1 MCCLLLVV
9 NEVVTEVVGL
19 ARYGCY
25 RWEVGQGDVA
35 LVGCD

>member
-1 MCCLLLVV
+1 MCRPVV
-9 NEVVTEVVGL
+9 ANEVVTVVFEL
-19 ARYGCY
+19 VRYGCY